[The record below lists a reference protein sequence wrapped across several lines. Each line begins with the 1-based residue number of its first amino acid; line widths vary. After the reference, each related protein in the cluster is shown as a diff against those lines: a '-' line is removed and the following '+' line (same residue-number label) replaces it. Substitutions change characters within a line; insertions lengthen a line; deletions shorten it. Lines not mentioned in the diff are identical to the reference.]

1 MSKEPMSTILVGS
14 ELSYDVRQSTVF
26 LLKISAAQTD
36 HQKLLH
42 EELTFVPQPAVE
54 ELEVGLD
61 GNRIYRM
68 VVEPGNLRISYRAT
82 IDLQPDVILPA
93 DVSEAA
99 KTQIPADV
107 LPYSNPS
114 RYCESDLLARFA
126 FEEFGSLE
134 LGHQR
139 VQAICDWVHEFL
151 DYTPGSTNST
161 TTASDV
167 LLMRTGVCRDYAH
180 LAISLCRGIGIPARY
195 VSGYAVDLNPPDF
208 HGFMEAFLDGRWF
221 LFDPTKLAPLT
232 GLVRIGTGRD
242 AADVAFATI
251 NGNAVLTEK
260 GVWAMHTQDSKPVAA
275 DSQAAVST
283 A

>member
-1 MSKEPMSTILVGS
+1 MSTILVGS

-42 EELTFVPQPAVE
+42 EELTFAPQPAVE

>member
-1 MSKEPMSTILVGS
+1 MSTILVGS
-14 ELSYDVRQSTVF
+14 ELSYDVRQSTVL
-26 LLKISAAQTD
+26 LLKISAARTD
-36 HQKLLH
+36 HQKLNH
-42 EELTFVPQPAVE
+42 EELTFTPQPPVE

-61 GNRIYRM
+61 GNRIYRT
-68 VVEPGNLRISYRAT
+68 VVEPGTLRISYRAT
-82 IDLQPDVILPA
+82 VDLQPDVILPA
-93 DVSEAA
+93 EVTEAA

-151 DYTPGSTNST
+151 DYTPGSTNAT

-208 HGFMEAFLDGRWF
+208 HGFMEAFLDGRWY

-260 GVWAMHTQDSKPVAA
+260 GVWALHSQDSQPISA
-275 DSQAAVST
+275 DSQAAIST

>member
-1 MSKEPMSTILVGS
+1 MSTILIGS
-14 ELSYDVRQSTVF
+14 ELCYEVKQSTVF
-26 LLKISAAQTD
+26 LLKISAARTD
-36 HQKLLH
+36 HQKLVH
-42 EELTFVPQPAVE
+42 EELTFTPSIEVE
-54 ELEVGLD
+54 ELEVGVD
-61 GNRIYRM
+61 GNRIYR
-68 VVEPGNLRISYRAT
+68 VVAEPGKLTISYRAT
-82 IDLQPDVILPA
+82 VELTPDVITPTEVA
-93 DVSEAA
+93 EAA

-126 FEEFGSLE
+126 FEEFGE
-134 LGHQR
+134 LAFGHKR
-139 VQAICDWVHEFL
+139 VQAICDWVHDFL

-161 TTASDV
+161 TTATNV

-195 VSGYAVDLNPPDF
+195 VSGYAVDLNPPDY

-251 NGNAVLTEK
+251 NGTATLVTK
-260 GVWAMHTQDSKPVAA
+260 GVWALPSEDSVPVSASGQD
-275 DSQAAVST
+275 AVST

>member
-1 MSKEPMSTILVGS
+1 MSTILVGS
-14 ELSYDVRQSTVF
+14 ELSYDVRKSTVL

-36 HQKLLH
+36 HQKIVH
-42 EELTFVPQPAVE
+42 EELTFDPRTSVE
-54 ELEVGLD
+54 QLEVGLD
-61 GNRIYRM
+61 GNRIYRT
-68 VVEPGNLRISYRAT
+68 VLEPGKRRISYRAT
-82 IDLQPDVILPA
+82 IDLQPEVSLPA
-93 DVSEAA
+93 GVSEAA
-99 KTQIPADV
+99 KTKIPADV
-107 LPYSNPS
+107 LPYANAS

-126 FEEFGSLE
+126 FEEFGNLE
-134 LGHQR
+134 FGHQR
-139 VQAICDWVHEFL
+139 VQAICDWVHAFL
-151 DYTPGSTNST
+151 DYTPGSTNGL

-195 VSGYAVDLNPPDF
+195 VSGYAVDLNPPDY
-208 HGFMEAFLDGRWF
+208 HGFMEAFLDGKWF

-251 NGNAVLTEK
+251 NGDAVLTEK
-260 GVWAMHTQDSKPVAA
+260 SVWAMPSQDSQPVTAN
-275 DSQAAVST
+275 SQSAVST